1 MNKMGLI
8 LGFLVLAVFII
19 GAALEMAGYYG
30 H

>member
-8 LGFLVLAVFII
+8 LGFLVLAVL
-19 GAALEMAGYYG
+19 ALGTALDMARLNG